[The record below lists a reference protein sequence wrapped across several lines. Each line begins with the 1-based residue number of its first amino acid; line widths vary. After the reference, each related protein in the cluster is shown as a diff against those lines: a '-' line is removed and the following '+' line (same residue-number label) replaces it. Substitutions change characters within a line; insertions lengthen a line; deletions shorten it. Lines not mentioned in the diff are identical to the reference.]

1 MRNLAGKNTSLYGDS
16 NESIF
21 KRTGRAEPSI
31 PGGGVNVTDCRFLTG
46 P

>member
-1 MRNLAGKNTSLYGDS
+1 MRNLTGKSTSLYGDS

-21 KRTGRAEPSI
+21 KRYGRAKSSI
-31 PGGGVNVTDCRFLTG
+31 PGGGVNVTNCRFLTG